1 MEGACRTME
10 DYVTILLRISEL
22 NQEHDLYI
30 PNDIT
35 AKELL
40 EAIVYGYGLKTDME
54 DISNCYLIAENP
66 AVLLKGNEK
75 LSDSGIHNGTII
87 NLMN

>member
-1 MEGACRTME
+1 MD
-10 DYVTILLRISEL
+10 DYVTILLKIWKT

-30 PNDIT
+30 PGDIT

-40 EAIVYGYGLKTDME
+40 EAIVDGYGLKTDME
-54 DISNCYLIAENP
+54 DISQCYLIGENP

-75 LSDSGIHNGTII
+75 LSDHGIHNGTII